1 MFLGGHTC
9 VPVSCN
15 MWRNTFYI
23 PHMNNWPEQVETLNS
38 CQGTL
43 VNSSHTKT
51 FTIWNLEIQ
60 KTETVAIWTSRN
72 LDMWKSNNLKCGIP
86 IIWNAEIQEPVT
98 QTTLRDRKKKTN
110 PPTYV
115 SRNSCHVISFKHTI
129 IWNLEIPCQTLLVP
143 FVYMTNFFGP
153 MDYHVQ
159 LVWSHIFDIL
169 MFGPIC
175 FHVYVLAP
183 HVSIHVQLVGL
194 IFSHAQFV
202 SSMFPRPTCWS
213 HMLPCPI
220 CWSHIRPCP
229 ICLVP

>member
-43 VNSSHTKT
+43 VISSHTKT

-98 QTTLRDRKKKTN
+98 QTTLWDRTKKTN

-143 FVYMTNFFGP
+143 FVSMTNFFGP

-159 LVWSHIFDIL
+159 LVWSHIFYIL
-169 MFGPIC
+169 MFGPI
-175 FHVYVLAP
+175 
-183 HVSIHVQLVGL
+183 
-194 IFSHAQFV
+194 FSM
-202 SSMFPRPTCWS
+202 SMFWSHMFPCPTCWS
-213 HMLPCPI
+213 HTFPCPI
-220 CWSHIRPCP
+220 C
-229 ICLVP
+229 